1 MTLEEISSMWF
12 EDAHIN
18 VSKLHEESLR
28 IPLLHQK
35 YYDIYIEAKL
45 TVSRMKEEL
54 KKFEVC
60 LEEYMTGSMGSEEI
74 EKFVELATKKKIIL
88 PDLNKKVLKPDV
100 PKKIASNSYVIQQN
114 LKIADMTEKADYLKS
129 ILAMIS
135 GRSFQIRDAVE
146 FIKFQAGN

>member
-1 MTLEEISSMWF
+1 MNIEEISSMWF

-18 VSKLHEESLR
+18 VTKLHEESLR

-35 YYDIYIEAKL
+35 YYDIYIDAKL
-45 TVSRMKEEL
+45 SCSKLKEEL

-60 LEEYMTGSMGSEEI
+60 LEEYMTSSMAPEDAD
-74 EKFVELATKKKIIL
+74 KFLEWAEKKKISL
-88 PDLNKKVLKPDV
+88 PDLNKKVLKPDI

-114 LKIADMTEKADYLKS
+114 LKISELSEKAEYLKS

-135 GRSFQIRDAVE
+135 GRSFHIREAVD
-146 FIKFQAGN
+146 FLRFQAGS